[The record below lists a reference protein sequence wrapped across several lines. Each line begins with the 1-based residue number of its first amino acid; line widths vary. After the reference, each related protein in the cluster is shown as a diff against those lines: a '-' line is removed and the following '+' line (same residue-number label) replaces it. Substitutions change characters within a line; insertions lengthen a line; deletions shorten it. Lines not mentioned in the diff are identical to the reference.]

1 MIKSLANGVRGSDGP
16 HQSGATASTSSS
28 SKSSINTISSS
39 KNTNSPKNTVNS
51 SQDDLANEPVY
62 HNTFGTHNYHF
73 IGQNQ
78 NNIINS
84 NKDNTNVYSLNG
96 NATTSSNGS
105 SSGYDTLSITTALGA
120 QHLGTDNSNTS
131 SGSSGSN
138 GHMNNNKDNTSNTHL
153 RNQSSSFMI
162 MNNKPDDNVYSDLGR
177 DELNSLMNDAVIAM
191 DLPPDK
197 LKIVKMLPD
206 EKKIQFLRS
215 LRHVSEKQ
223 PPEYY
228 IKALTTYIDGIS
240 SQKSR
245 KPKLTLNET
254 STALI
259 KNLEVSLRTNRIDW
273 VHKFLDTP
281 FNGLDVL
288 IMYLENSLNLMRE
301 YEQFDMNDI
310 YSNGQATIN
319 PTGTLNK
326 NQSLIVA
333 ASLERRASRAH
344 KDTRK
349 RMNKLNMGE
358 AIDDV
363 HECVRCLRAIMN
375 HQYGFHMIIGHKEAI
390 NSIAL
395 SLKHK
400 EYRTK
405 SLVLELLAA
414 VCLVDGGHSIVLRA
428 FDNFKDTNKEMY
440 RFETLMNYFRKD
452 SNEQDFNIDF
462 MVACMQFINII
473 VHSTQNMNF
482 RVHLQYEF
490 TQLGLDEYLENKLR
504 FNESDRLQVQ
514 IQAYLDN
521 QFDVQQLLE
530 DADAKNE
537 TLIEME
543 KIKEELS
550 IEKEKF
556 NKAQDDALNKIS
568 ELQHELGQ
576 VRGKFETLMKEKDDM
591 TVTIDTLKRNTLKA
605 QQQMSLSSANNSN
618 NISNSPLISSTGA
631 PPPPPP
637 PPAPFLNIPGPG
649 STGSAPPP
657 PPPPPPPMMGGFN
670 LSGSKLGGPGGMPP
684 PPPGMGQPPI
694 PSMTI
699 KKKIETKYR
708 LPNLNWVAL
717 KPQQVKGTVFCELDD
732 EKLMSIIDFDLFEE
746 LFKTGNGQKVVLK
759 NDSPSTMK
767 KMIKKNENLTLL
779 EAQRQRNL
787 AISRR
792 KIEMNINDVVKSINN
807 LDLISLPIEQI
818 DILLHFIPT
827 DVEHKAF
834 TKYLDQGKNIK
845 NLSEEDQ
852 FLFALSKVERLQQ
865 KLNIMSFIA
874 NFNDT
879 YRNLLPQINAVS
891 SASYSIKQ
899 SKKLKKILEVVL
911 AFGNY
916 MNSSKRGP
924 VYGFKLQSLESLLE
938 TKTADKKQTLLN
950 FIVQTIND
958 RFKDIKNFD
967 SELTFID
974 KAAAV
979 SLENVQFDM
988 SELSKG
994 MISTRKEHDLRM
1006 QSQNMDSQLLK
1017 NFLGKAESQ
1026 FSELNNKYKNSQEQF
1041 QQCVEYFGETPR
1053 SQSPSSFFTIF
1064 VKFLK
1069 AFNASRIENEQRIK
1083 AQELET
1089 KNQEQASNNSKNPSP
1104 QNSLQRNQNAQ
1115 RKNSTN
1121 NDMINE
1127 LKKRKTNNGSSQG
1140 SNPGDR
1146 RSRPQP
1152 KKEINIEDLIEEI
1165 NRGYI
1170 TADAERRKRQRTQEI
1185 KKDYLTPKTS
1195 TNLII

>member
-1 MIKSLANGVRGSDGP
+1 MRGDAS
-16 HQSGATASTSSS
+16 AASTSSS
-28 SKSSINTISSS
+28 SKSSISSRPS
-39 KNTNSPKNTVNS
+39 NTNSPKNSNIS
-51 SQDDLANEPVY
+51 GSQDDLDPLY
-62 HNTFGTHNYHF
+62 HNTFGTQNYHF
-73 IGQNQ
+73 IAPNQ
-78 NNIINS
+78 THINS
-84 NKDNTNVYSLNG
+84 NTNTNTYSLNG
-96 NATTSSNGS
+96 NATTSSGGS

-120 QHLGTDNSNTS
+120 QTLNDNSNNST
-131 SGSSGSN
+131 GSMGSMNIN
-138 GHMNNNKDNTSNTHL
+138 GTQL
-153 RNQSSSFMI
+153 RHQPSTLM
-162 MNNKPDDNVYSDLGR
+162 MMKPEDTVYNDLGR
-177 DELNSLMNDAVIAM
+177 EELNSLMNEAVIAM

-228 IKALTTYIDGIS
+228 IKALTTYIEGIS
-240 SQKSR
+240 NQKSR
-245 KPKLTLNET
+245 KPKSTLNET

-281 FNGLDVL
+281 LNGLDVL

-301 YEQFDMNDI
+301 YEQFDLGDVF
-310 YSNGQATIN
+310 NGSG
-319 PTGTLNK
+319 PTLLNSHLNQTATLNK
-326 NQSLIVA
+326 GASLSVA

-428 FDNFKDTNKEMY
+428 FDNFKDTYKEMY

-452 SNEQDFNIDF
+452 SNELDFNIDF

-490 TQLGLDEYLENKLR
+490 TQLGLDEYLENKLK

-537 TLIEME
+537 TLMEME
-543 KIKEELS
+543 KLKEELS
-550 IEKEKF
+550 IEKDKF

-568 ELQHELGQ
+568 ELQNENCQ
-576 VRGKFETLMKEKDDM
+576 VRSQLDTLLKEKDDM

-605 QQQMSLSSANNSN
+605 QQQLTTINNANAT
-618 NISNSPLISSTGA
+618 NSPPVLNGPAQST

-637 PPAPFLNIPGPG
+637 PPFISNGPAMG
-649 STGSAPPP
+649 SPPP
-657 PPPPPPPMMGGFN
+657 PPPPPPPMLGG
-670 LSGSKLGGPGGMPP
+670 LGLGGPKGPPGAPP
-684 PPPGMGQPPI
+684 PLPGMAQPPI

-708 LPNLNWVAL
+708 LPNLNWIAL

-732 EKLMSIIDFDLFEE
+732 EKLMSIIDFDQFEE
-746 LFKTGNGQKVVLK
+746 LFKTGNGQKMVVK
-759 NDSPSTMK
+759 RDSPSTLR

-792 KIEMNINDVVKSINN
+792 KIEMDINEVVKSINN
-807 LDLISLPIEQI
+807 LDLNSLPIDQI
-818 DILLHFIPT
+818 DILLHFIPSDT
-827 DVEHKAF
+827 ETKAF
-834 TKYLDQGKNIK
+834 NNYLNQGKDIK
-845 NLSEEDQ
+845 SLSEEDQ

-874 NFNDT
+874 NFSDT

-891 SASYSIKQ
+891 SASLSIKQ

-938 TKTADKKQTLLN
+938 TKTADKKQNLLH
-950 FIVQTIND
+950 FIVQTVND
-958 RFKDIKNFD
+958 KFKDIKNFD

-974 KAAAV
+974 KAAMV

-988 SELSKG
+988 SELNKG
-994 MISTRKEHDLRM
+994 MMNTRKEHDLRL
-1006 QSQNMDSQLLK
+1006 QSQTMDSQILK
-1017 NFLGKAESQ
+1017 DFLSKAETQ
-1026 FSELNNKYKNSQEQF
+1026 FSELNNKYKLCQEQF

-1053 SQSPSSFFTIF
+1053 TQSPATFFATF

-1069 AFNASRIENEQRIK
+1069 AFNTSRLENEQRIK
-1083 AQELET
+1083 AQEMDAAAAT
-1089 KNQEQASNNSKNPSP
+1089 NNSKNPSP
-1104 QNSLQRNQNAQ
+1104 ENSLQRQDMH
-1115 RKNSTN
+1115 KNSTT
-1121 NDMINE
+1121 NDMIQE
-1127 LKKRKTNNGSSQG
+1127 LKKRKTNAPKTN
-1140 SNPGDR
+1140 GDR

-1165 NRGYI
+1165 NRGYV

-1185 KKDYLTPKTS
+1185 NIGRTS
-1195 TNLII
+1195 SIPITGAI